1 MNGLIDSTGRLRN
14 KSIRIVKGSEVAQ
27 VALPRAML
35 KLLMNDWF
43 DYLKNDDDL
52 VLIKSCVF
60 LYEME
65 YIHPFMDGN
74 SRMGRLWLTLILKET
89 YPVFEYLP
97 IEILIKER
105 QQQYY
110 DSLGN
115 SDSSGESTVFIE
127 FMLEIIFE
135 SLPDLLS
142 NQNLKHSNI
151 ERMKLL
157 KSIVKISN
165 FSRKEYLNHI
175 LH

>member
-127 FMLEIIFE
+127 FMLEIILE
-135 SLPDLLS
+135 SL
-142 NQNLKHSNI
+142 
-151 ERMKLL
+151 E
-157 KSIVKISN
+157 
-165 FSRKEYLNHI
+165 EYQIDSQIRYFHHHI
-175 LH
+175 